1 MMAQENNYQGQP
13 GYQASY
19 YPPPKKNNPWLWV
32 LVVGL
37 LLIVTIGGFWLVGKS
52 FSAPETVYLNEP
64 NIARIFVEGTITGEF
79 DGVYDHQF
87 LLNTIDTLIN
97 DDNNMALLIYID
109 SPGGEVLATDEM
121 ANKIF
126 EYKETTG
133 RPVYVYGN
141 NMMASGGYWIA
152 CAGDWIVCNRYCTTG
167 SIGVTYGS
175 FLDLS
180 GFLEK
185 YGIKVNTITSG
196 DQKSMG
202 SSLEEMTPET
212 AAIFQA
218 IIDEYYGY
226 FIDLVSA
233 NRPLTKEELLP
244 LADGRIYT
252 ATQAKNNQLIDQ
264 VGTFEDAL
272 DALDEEL
279 GAVYPVE
286 DYYST
291 EELSFLEQL
300 NWLDYIS
307 YGGDESSAILQL
319 LPPTGPLAYYE
330 GE

>member
-1 MMAQENNYQGQP
+1 MEQPNNYQGEP
-13 GYQASY
+13 GYRANY
-19 YPPPKKNNPWLWV
+19 YQPPKKTNRWLWL

-37 LLIVTIGGFWLVGKS
+37 LILVTVGGLWLVGRS
-52 FSAPETVYLNEP
+52 FSTPEAVYLNEP

-79 DGVYDHQF
+79 EGDYDHQF
-87 LLNTIDTLIN
+87 LLDTIDTLEY
-97 DDNNMALLIYID
+97 DDNNMALLVYID
-109 SPGGEVLATDEM
+109 SPGGEVLASDEL
-121 ANKIF
+121 ANKITA
-126 EYKETTG
+126 YKETTG
-133 RPVYVYGN
+133 RPVYVYGH

-152 CAGDWIVCNRYCTTG
+152 CAGDWIVANRYCTTG

-196 DQKSMG
+196 AQKSMG

-212 AAIFQA
+212 EAIFQI

-226 FIDLVSA
+226 FLDWVST
-233 NRPLTKEELLP
+233 NRPLTRDALIP

-252 ATQAKNNQLIDQ
+252 ATQAETYQLIDQ
-264 VGTFEDAL
+264 VGTYEDAL
-272 DALDEEL
+272 AALDEAL

-286 DYYST
+286 DYYSS
-291 EELSFLEQL
+291 EELSFWDQFS
-300 NWLDYIS
+300 WLDYVF
-307 YGGDESSAILQL
+307 YGGEETEAILEL